1 MRIVP
6 LPAGLLHAGRS
17 VPCTLRDAR
26 GGVLLRRGQPW
37 PGVGLPGPLQA
48 CGLWIDADEAERLRA
63 LAAASA
69 ALAMPAGVDHRP
81 GLRDADAA
89 YWPALQA
96 RADRLLRAPSEP
108 GFLDELQ
115 ALRHEL
121 SERLRRQ
128 PDKTLFALV
137 HLASTSHAHYSATH
151 ALLCAAGALLVARQ
165 VPGWAER
172 QQQSLVM
179 AALTM
184 NVWMTALQDQL
195 AQQAEPPSAA
205 QRAVVEGHSRG
216 AAKLLADLGVDDA
229 DWLEAVAHHHD
240 ATAGPLAPR
249 GTGLQLARV
258 LQRVDLFT
266 ARLSPRTSRRA
277 MSAAAAAQ
285 AAYLAEDGQPDEAGM
300 LLIRALGLY
309 PPGCRVRL
317 ASGELG
323 IVLRRGA
330 RANMPAVAAVTD
342 AEGRPLATPALRQS
356 SDQPDHAVKLALA
369 PHDAALLLPFD
380 RLLALVPT

>member
-6 LPAGLLHAGRS
+6 LPPGLLHAGRP
-17 VPCTLRDAR
+17 VPCTVRDAR
-26 GGVLLRRGQPW
+26 GAVLLRRAAPW
-37 PGVGLPGPLQA
+37 PAEGLRGLPQA
-48 CGLWIDADEAERLRA
+48 CGLWVEADEAERLRA
-63 LAAASA
+63 PAANECA
-69 ALAMPAGVDHRP
+69 AFDQRA
-81 GLRDADAA
+81 GLRDADAS

-96 RADRLLRAPSEP
+96 RADRLLRAPRTP
-108 GFLDELQ
+108 GFLDELE

-137 HLASTSHAHYSATH
+137 HLASTSVEQYSATH
-151 ALLCAAGALLVARQ
+151 ALLCAASAMLIARQ
-165 VPGWAER
+165 LPGWSEA
-172 QQQSLVM
+172 QQRSLTL

-184 NVWMTALQDQL
+184 NVWMTALQDEL
-195 AQQAEPPSAA
+195 AQQSEAPTPA

-216 AAKLLADLGVDDA
+216 AAKLLAEIGVTDPA
-229 DWLEAVAHHHD
+229 WLEAVAHHHD
-240 ATAGPLAPR
+240 ATAGPLGQR
-249 GTGLQLARV
+249 STGLQLARV

-266 ARLSPRTSRRA
+266 ARLSPRRSRRA

-330 RANMPAVAAVTD
+330 RANTPAVAAVAD
-342 AEGRPLATPALRQS
+342 AAGRPLATPALRQAAV
-356 SDQPDHAVKLALA
+356 QPDHAVKAALA
-369 PHDAALLLPFD
+369 PHDAALQLPFD
-380 RLLALVPT
+380 RLLALVAA